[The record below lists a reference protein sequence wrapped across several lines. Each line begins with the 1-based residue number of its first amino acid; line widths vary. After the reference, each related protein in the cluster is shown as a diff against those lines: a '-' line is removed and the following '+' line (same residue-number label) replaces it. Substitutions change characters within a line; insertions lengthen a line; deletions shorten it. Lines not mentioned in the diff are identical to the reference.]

1 MQISHAIQSVEF
13 LTEIRESALVFPILL
28 TAHLACIS
36 VFGGMI
42 LMTDLRL
49 LGVALKNRPV
59 ADVVNGLRNWKRFGF
74 CLMVTIGAL
83 LGGSEAEKYSINPF
97 FWSKMVCLACVGL
110 HALAFRQSVYAK
122 AAEYD
127 KTGIIPGRAR
137 LAATLSLLIWTGLVT
152 FGRLIGYYEP
162 KTDNKALL
170 IPPQT
175 VVLPAQR

>member
-28 TAHLACIS
+28 TSHLVCIS

-49 LGVALKNRPV
+49 LGLALKNRPV
-59 ADVVNGLRNWKRFGF
+59 ADVVNGLRNWKRLGF

-97 FWSKMVCLACVGL
+97 FWSKMVFLSCVGL
-110 HALAFRQSVYAK
+110 HALAFRKSVYAK
-122 AAEYD
+122 AAEFD
-127 KTGIIPGRAR
+127 KTGVIPGRAQ
-137 LAATLSLLIWTGLVT
+137 LAAVLSLTIWTGLVT

-162 KTDNKALL
+162 KTDKS
-170 IPPQT
+170 Q
-175 VVLPAQR
+175 VVTPAAVVFQAQR

>member
-1 MQISHAIQSVEF
+1 MQIAHAIQSVEF

-28 TAHLACIS
+28 SLHLICIS

-49 LGVALKNRPV
+49 LGVALTSRPV

-74 CLMVTIGAL
+74 CVMVTIGAL

-97 FWSKMVCLACVGL
+97 FWSTMVCLACVGL
-110 HALAFRQSVYAK
+110 HALAFQKSVYAK
-122 AAEYD
+122 AADYD
-127 KTGIIPGRAR
+127 KTGVIPGQAK
-137 LAATLSLLIWTGLVT
+137 LAATLSLLIWMGLVT

-162 KTDNKALL
+162 KNENR
-170 IPPQT
+170 PQAAVHT
-175 VVLPAQR
+175 VVLDASR

>member
-1 MQISHAIQSVEF
+1 MQIAYAIQSVEF

-28 TAHLACIS
+28 TSHLACIS

-49 LGVALKNRPV
+49 LGLALKSRPV

-74 CLMVTIGAL
+74 CLMIAIGAL

-110 HALAFRQSVYAK
+110 HALAFKRSVYAK
-122 AAEYD
+122 AADFD
-127 KTGIIPGRAR
+127 KTGVVPPKAK
-137 LAATLSLLIWTGLVT
+137 LAAALSLLIWMGLVT

-162 KTDNKALL
+162 KPDNKA
-170 IPPQT
+170 QT
-175 VVLPAQR
+175 SPHAVILEASR